1 MSPPPHAFSSSIVHK
16 SYEVYLFLHVSINL
30 FPKRD
35 RYTLGVQIEQRMLKI
50 LELIM
55 LAREKD
61 GSSKILILNK
71 IDVELKLLKLFIRM
85 SFDIWALPEK
95 KYLDVSEKII
105 EIGKMLG
112 GWIKDTKGLAYSKPS
127 VNTSGETNA

>member
-1 MSPPPHAFSSSIVHK
+1 MDEIISSKTLCLIISPPPHTFSSSIVHK
-16 SYEVYLFLHVSINL
+16 SYELYLFIHLNINA

-35 RYTLGVQIEQRMLKI
+35 RYTLGIQIEQRALKI

-55 LAREKD
+55 LAREKE
-61 GSSKILILNK
+61 GPSKILILHK

-85 SFDIWALPEK
+85 SFDILALPEK
-95 KYLDVSEKII
+95 KYIDVSEKII

-112 GWIKDTKGLAYSKPS
+112 GWIKDTKGP
-127 VNTSGETNA
+127 V